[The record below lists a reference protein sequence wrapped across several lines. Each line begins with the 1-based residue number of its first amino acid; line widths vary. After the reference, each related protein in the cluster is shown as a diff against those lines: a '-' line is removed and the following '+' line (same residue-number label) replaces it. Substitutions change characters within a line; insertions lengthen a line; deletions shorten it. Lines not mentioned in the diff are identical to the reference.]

1 MNSLAQCYLRF
12 TPQQGLFYC
21 SAMHYQVSFS
31 HFGDIW
37 ECSICSCL
45 IVSFFYIYDVFL
57 LQIFNNSCLCSQC
70 CFWAPLSS
78 CLFVVISI
86 LAEQKKRKMLL
97 IGVSFGLR
105 RSIHGCLMA
114 IWAVFPPQP
123 KYPLPWSLAFCQIF
137 NLSKSEVR
145 GGVDNKHSFSKQNSL
160 VNHPDEHFRTLFYS
174 CVNRLSFQ
182 LLQKKPWPINSIF
195 FLISSV
201 NTIDCY
207 LFRLSQHFWCTSGNV
222 PYFPLL

>member
-1 MNSLAQCYLRF
+1 MSFYFTYLII
-12 TPQQGLFYC
+12 
-21 SAMHYQVSFS
+21 H
-31 HFGDIW
+31 
-37 ECSICSCL
+37 ICVLS
-45 IVSFFYIYDVFL
+45 
-57 LQIFNNSCLCSQC
+57 

-114 IWAVFPPQP
+114 IWAVFPLQP
-123 KYPLPWSLAFCQIF
+123 KYPLLWSLAFCQIF

-160 VNHPDEHFRTLFYS
+160 VNHPDEYFRTVFYS
-174 CVNRLSFQ
+174 YVNRLSFQ
-182 LLQKKPWPINSIF
+182 LLQKKPWLINSIF
-195 FLISSV
+195 SWFLQSIPLTVTCSDFLNISGALAVMSLISHCF
-201 NTIDCY
+201 NDFPPAR
-207 LFRLSQHFWCTSGNV
+207 LF
-222 PYFPLL
+222 FPIFF